1 VDRLLGLLHLPQPLW
16 FDGPPSSKSAGVTG

>member
-16 FDGPPSSKSAGVTG
+16 FDGPPSKSAGVTG